1 MSLSSALRGGEH
13 KVKSFAQDRERSCH
27 LTSNLFHNLF
37 LTVWNESAFD
47 ENTLDHL
54 ESNYT
59 LVSVCVT
66 LASMSRKINH
76 ADG

>member
-1 MSLSSALRGGEH
+1 MSLSSALRGGER

-59 LVSVCVT
+59 LVYSVRDIGVDVT
-66 LASMSRKINH
+66 QNKSC
-76 ADG
+76 